1 MISVSLLKTSSGV
14 VYLFNGVEV
23 ALHALDSDVFACLD
37 ALGFQHLRK
46 STLTLLT
53 DQTILF

>member
-1 MISVSLLKTSSGV
+1 VSLLKTSSGV
-14 VYLFNGVEV
+14 VYLFDGVEV